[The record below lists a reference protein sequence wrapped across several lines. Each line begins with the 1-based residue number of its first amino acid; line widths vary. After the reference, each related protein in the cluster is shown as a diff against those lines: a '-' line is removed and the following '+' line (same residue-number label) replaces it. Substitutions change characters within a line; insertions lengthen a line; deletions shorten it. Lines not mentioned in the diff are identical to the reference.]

1 MYFPGRFKEHILPDQ
16 IDRLSVSFLVNK
28 MDKRYGGVAPNIA
41 YTLAILG
48 GRPVVL
54 GAAGEDFGD
63 YRSWLDANN
72 VDTSAIVEI
81 PDEFTASCFI
91 NSDIDNNQIVSFY
104 SGAMRNSCQLSVAQN
119 VGEDVDLVVISP
131 DDPGAMVERVKECKN
146 LSIPYVYD
154 PSQQIIWLTAEQLA
168 EGIQGCFLLIVNE
181 YEFGMIREKTGWT
194 EDKVLSLAGGL
205 VITRGK
211 EGSHVRIEGKEYHVP
226 IVPPTEIVDPTGV
239 GDAFR
244 GGMLRGY
251 AMGLPWDISCRMGS
265 LASTFVLEKLGTQSH
280 SYTCAEFVTRYRQHF
295 DDDGAL
301 DALLT

>member
-1 MYFPGRFKEHILPDQ
+1 
-16 IDRLSVSFLVNK
+16 
-28 MDKRYGGVAPNIA
+28 
-41 YTLAILG
+41 
-48 GRPVVL
+48 
-54 GAAGEDFGD
+54 
-63 YRSWLDANN
+63 
-72 VDTSAIVEI
+72 
-81 PDEFTASCFI
+81 
-91 NSDIDNNQIVSFY
+91 
-104 SGAMRNSCQLSVAQN
+104 
-119 VGEDVDLVVISP
+119 
-131 DDPGAMVERVKECKN
+131 
-146 LSIPYVYD
+146 
-154 PSQQIIWLTAEQLA
+154 
-168 EGIQGCFLLIVNE
+168 
-181 YEFGMIREKTGWT
+181 MIREKTGWT
-194 EDKVLSLAGGL
+194 EDNVLSLAGGL
-205 VITRGK
+205 VITQGK